1 MNKISLKVTDQDKA
15 FANDERIEE
24 EKIIKEAEKLA
35 KIEQSDQIN
44 IGGTSPFNRKKTLME
59 ERNDGKEN
67 ALLKLGSMIEP
78 KPTGKYKDKTHI
90 NEKPTNY
97 QDMYEYQEGY

>member
-1 MNKISLKVTDQDKA
+1 
-15 FANDERIEE
+15 
-24 EKIIKEAEKLA
+24 
-35 KIEQSDQIN
+35 
-44 IGGTSPFNRKKTLME
+44 ME

>member
-35 KIEQSDQIN
+35 KIEQ
-44 IGGTSPFNRKKTLME
+44 
-59 ERNDGKEN
+59 
-67 ALLKLGSMIEP
+67 
-78 KPTGKYKDKTHI
+78 
-90 NEKPTNY
+90 
-97 QDMYEYQEGY
+97 